1 MRFLFGSLPI
11 RPRVKIAK
19 RSSNV
24 IKLPD
29 KGLTSKA
36 IMKAIPKW
44 KLIVAVIAMIVAVIT
59 RSAFSAEVLSF
70 PPTSFEILNPDTG
83 ATIGR
88 ATYRVDSTRE
98 GAIVRGENGYF
109 DGQTD
114 VEIAHLVGGAPGQGP
129 RLVDFDHTF
138 YNPDRSIL
146 RRHHLDLKSGAAT
159 CIDNSG
165 GQKSEQ
171 ADVIHVPDNTWAGAS
186 VLIPIQGFLRAGN
199 QEMTFPLNVFS
210 CASSPRIFAVTVN
223 RDPGSAVWTS
233 YGGEALRIE
242 AQPDFGW
249 LNLMIA
255 AFVPK
260 FHAWFDPHDGWAF
273 LGDESARFYKGPPI
287 MLVKSRASSSNASR
301 SAN

>member
-1 MRFLFGSLPI
+1 MRAI
-11 RPRVKIAK
+11 RR
-19 RSSNV
+19 
-24 IKLPD
+24 
-29 KGLTSKA
+29 
-36 IMKAIPKW
+36 W
-44 KLIVAVIAMIVAVIT
+44 KLTFITAATILAIVTQSAFTADVIT
-59 RSAFSAEVLSF
+59 F
-70 PPTSFEILNPDTG
+70 PPTNFEILNPDTG
-83 ATIGR
+83 ATLGR
-88 ATYRVDSTRE
+88 AKYRLDSTGD
-98 GAIVRGENGYF
+98 GAIVRGESGYF

-114 VEIAHLVGGAPGQGP
+114 VEIAHLVWGAPGQGP

-138 YNPDRSIL
+138 YNADRSIM

-171 ADVIHVPDNTWAGAS
+171 TDTIQVPDNTWAGAS

-199 QEMTFPLNVFS
+199 EEMAFPLNVFS

-223 RDPGSAVWTS
+223 RDPGSAVWAS

-273 LGDESARFYKGPPI
+273 LGDEAARFYKGPPI
-287 MLVKSRASSSNASR
+287 MLVKSRVGSSNA
-301 SAN
+301 N